1 MQQNQHTDY
10 NMKTFINM
18 DKFISMMDNSTV
30 WWVEYNEDG
39 IDIKQYFNTEE
50 DAISFYNLI
59 KVVIT

>member
-1 MQQNQHTDY
+1 
-10 NMKTFINM
+10 M
-18 DKFISMMDNSTV
+18 DKFTSMMDNSTL